1 MPPLTLKE
9 LEQKVL
15 SNPSNTNLNNW
26 WNAAIEAQLI
36 CFEAQNE
43 QNPIGD
49 LLKCSVRPM
58 QLKSESKHQQVG
70 DYVFKI
76 KNTWCRIVFER
87 KSVPDLYSTLFMT
100 SANGEKNRDRLKR
113 EIQRFYDDTRF
124 NRPFIQFPN
133 GDYSD
138 VVVGSFII
146 ICEGTYQEYLNY
158 LAPRK
163 ACKYCN
169 HWTENVGI
177 EMKKGVGICNKTTR
191 YPPITNAKEE
201 CWQFSEKEDI
211 GKRISKL
218 LNAKKASI
226 DSLNSM
232 PQVQVLFCESR
243 EDMAERIES
252 IVKLWC
258 FHNFEEILQSM
269 G

>member
-1 MPPLTLKE
+1 MPPLALKE

-15 SNPSNTNLNNW
+15 SNPTNTNLNNW

-36 CFEAQNE
+36 CFGAQNE

-124 NRPFIQFPN
+124 NNDN
-133 GDYSD
+133 GI
-138 VVVGSFII
+138 GSFVIV
-146 ICEGTYQEYLNY
+146 CEGSYQEYLNY
-158 LAPRK
+158 LAPRS
-163 ACKYCN
+163 ACKFCT
-169 HWTENVGI
+169 HWTENKGG
-177 EMKKGVGICNKTTR
+177 KKGIGVCVCEWLFFKGITKANFDCVG
-191 YPPITNAKEE
+191 
-201 CWQFSEKEDI
+201 FDEKESPED
-211 GKRISKL
+211 RLSQSK
-218 LNAKKASI
+218 NARKAAI

-252 IVKLWC
+252 IVKLWS
-258 FHNFEEILQSM
+258 FHNWKEVLNN

>member
-1 MPPLTLKE
+1 MPPLTLPE

-15 SNPSNTNLNNW
+15 SNPTNTNLNNW

-43 QNPIGD
+43 QHPLGS

-124 NRPFIQFPN
+124 NNDN
-133 GDYSD
+133 GI
-138 VVVGSFII
+138 GSFVIV
-146 ICEGTYQEYLNY
+146 CEGSYQEYMNY

-163 ACKYCN
+163 ACKHCV
-169 HWTENVGI
+169 HWHRNPTGDQKIGLCSNINYTHPNIKIKLQNENCALFADKESDKDRI
-177 EMKKGVGICNKTTR
+177 LQMS
-191 YPPITNAKEE
+191 NA
-201 CWQFSEKEDI
+201 
-211 GKRISKL
+211 R
-218 LNAKKASI
+218 KAAI

-252 IVKLWC
+252 IVKLWS
-258 FHNFEEILQSM
+258 FHNFEEVLK
-269 G
+269 

>member
-58 QLKSESKHQQVG
+58 QLKADSGHQQVG

-76 KNTWCRIVFER
+76 KNTWVRIVFER
-87 KSVPDLYSTLFMT
+87 KSVADLYSTLFT
-100 SANGEKNRDRLKR
+100 KNNSGESNRDRLKR
-113 EIQRFYDDTRF
+113 EIQRFYNDCRF
-124 NRPFIQFPN
+124 NLCDDIKGFEAL
-133 GDYSD
+133 
-138 VVVGSFII
+138 GSFIV
-146 ICEGTYQEYLNY
+146 ICEGTYQEYLKY
-158 LAPRK
+158 VPERHYCK
-163 ACKYCN
+163 FCKYYKPN
-169 HWTENVGI
+169 ITPEGDMDSI
-177 EMKKGVGICNKTTR
+177 GICVWD
-191 YPPITNAKEE
+191 KEE
-201 CWQFSEKEDI
+201 PLIKNETDDCNEFVDFKTVDE
-211 GKRISKL
+211 RINRMANS
-218 LNAKKASI
+218 KKAAI

-243 EDMAERIES
+243 EDMAERMMS
-252 IVKLWC
+252 IVKLWS
-258 FHNFEEILQSM
+258 FHNWKEVLNN

>member
-1 MPPLTLKE
+1 
-9 LEQKVL
+9 
-15 SNPSNTNLNNW
+15 
-26 WNAAIEAQLI
+26 
-36 CFEAQNE
+36 
-43 QNPIGD
+43 
-49 LLKCSVRPM
+49 M

-87 KSVPDLYSTLFMT
+87 KSVQDLYSTLFMT
-100 SANGEKNRDRLKR
+100 SAGGEKNRDRLKR
-113 EIQRFYDDTRF
+113 EIQRFYDDERF
-124 NRPFIQFPN
+124 NNSKKLRREQCT
-133 GDYSD
+133 
-138 VVVGSFII
+138 GSFIV